1 MGFLNSLGLHRPA
14 PPRCA
19 AQGRFGIA
27 GVAVINPAR
36 DRREGAT
43 IDIADGA
50 ISGISE
56 QAADASSEFS
66 VCFALPG
73 LIDMHVHLPPD
84 NALKLTA
91 GAALLYLLHGVT
103 SLRDAGDLDGT
114 SVEAARRLSRD
125 GAHPVPRVF
134 CCGPFVGAGK
144 ATFKSTI
151 LLNDASEATAEAAAL
166 RVKAAG
172 ASFMKLH
179 DGLSEPMIRALERA
193 CAGHGLKIMG
203 HVPAELSYEAARIAE
218 VQHFFGVPE
227 KSTLER
233 NTLINRSCD
242 WHAVDERRMDA
253 IVEAT
258 LKFGIANT
266 PTIVTNQSMLCYRDY
281 AAARRQAETE
291 GVPPSIST

>member
-19 AQGRFGIA
+19 AQGRFDIA

-56 QAADASSEFS
+56 QAADASSEFRG
-66 VCFALPG
+66 CFALPG

-91 GAALLYLLHGVT
+91 GTALLYLLHGVT
-103 SLRDAGDLDGT
+103 SLRDASDLDGT

-144 ATFKSTI
+144 ATFKNTI
-151 LLNDASEATAEAAAL
+151 LLNDASEAAAEAAAL
-166 RVKAAG
+166 RVEAAG

-203 HVPAELSYEAARIAE
+203 HVP
-218 VQHFFGVPE
+218 P
-227 KSTLER
+227 
-233 NTLINRSCD
+233 SCLMKPR
-242 WHAVDERRMDA
+242 ASP
-253 IVEAT
+253 
-258 LKFGIANT
+258 K
-266 PTIVTNQSMLCYRDY
+266 C
-281 AAARRQAETE
+281 
-291 GVPPSIST
+291 SISSASRKNRRWSATRSSIAPVTGTRSTSGGWTRSSRPP